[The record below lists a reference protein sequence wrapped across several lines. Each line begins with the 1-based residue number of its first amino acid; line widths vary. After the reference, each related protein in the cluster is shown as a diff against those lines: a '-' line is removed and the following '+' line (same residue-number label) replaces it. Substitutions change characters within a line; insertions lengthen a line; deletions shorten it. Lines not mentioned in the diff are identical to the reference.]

1 MGDTFPQRSQGQSA
15 DAVERQDR
23 KWTSVCGSRCPH
35 IGGRAQDRT
44 VREAPIGRAL
54 EYIYSKQDRRTAEEH
69 DEDRPMTSRARPEDR
84 LRRSCRWRSA
94 WANRDLERPDGGRRS
109 GAITEVML
117 DKAEHPPRHG
127 VFSST
132 PSSNHSRHSSPR
144 CDLIPDARRRA
155 REDHLSGRSRGP
167 FRRLGASQRNHMIL
181 QSGTHSGSTIFEKR
195 HSQTKRQPTLYG
207 GEGGIRTHGTVTR
220 TTVFE
225 TAPIDHSGTSP
236 QRWSEGPWSRP
247 PVDRGGPLTQGSLLA
262 KRSLACPR
270 YFPTL
275 PV

>member
-1 MGDTFPQRSQGQSA
+1 MTRIDPWHHA
-15 DAVERQDR
+15 LDR
-23 KWTSVCGSRCPH
+23 KTGCDDLAAGVQPGLTAILR
-35 IGGRAQDRT
+35 GRMAVGDQAQ
-44 VREAPIGRAL
+44 
-54 EYIYSKQDRRTAEEH
+54 
-69 DEDRPMTSRARPEDR
+69 
-84 LRRSCRWRSA
+84 
-94 WANRDLERPDGGRRS
+94 
-109 GAITEVML
+109 ITEVML

-127 VFSST
+127 IFSST

-144 CDLIPDARRRA
+144 CDLKPDARRRA
-155 REDHLSGRSRGP
+155 REDHLPAARVAH

-181 QSGTHSGSTIFEKR
+181 QSGTHSGSTILEKR
-195 HSQTKRQPTLYG
+195 HSQTKRQPALYG